1 MSKFY
6 EKEGKNA
13 AACDFSG
20 NATLTASVTE
30 SADALASSCV
40 ANPDATFAPSAPA
53 TTRPASTGS
62 PSGRPGNSNDDSA
75 ALGNNALV
83 GVGSMALVGV
93 VAAVW
98 TLL

>member
-6 EKEGKNA
+6 EAEGKNA

-53 TTRPASTGS
+53 TTRPATSGS
-62 PSGRPGNSNDDSA
+62 PSGRPSNDDSA
-75 ALGNNALV
+75 ALGNSALV
-83 GVGSMALVGV
+83 GVGSMALVGLV
-93 VAAVW
+93 SAAW